1 MKKEIIKNSR
11 ICEEYIRI
19 EHDSGLVILLY
30 PMKGFSTA
38 YALFGTKYG
47 SVDNSFKTDSESDF
61 ADVPDGIAHFL
72 EHKLFE
78 SEDGDAFTLFAK
90 TGAEANAFT
99 SFDKT
104 CYLFSCTDKFEES
117 LQALLT
123 FVQAP
128 YFTEQTVE
136 KEQGIIG
143 QEIRMYEDLP
153 SWRVMFNLLDG
164 LYHNHPVK
172 VDIAGTVE
180 SIAKIDANLLYR
192 CYNTFYN
199 LSNMVISVAGNFDP
213 DVAQKI
219 ILENLKESE
228 PVKIERKIPDEPLT
242 ANKKKVTQ
250 NLDVSIPLFYFGYK
264 VKPETDPY
272 KNLCQQIELEILL
285 DMLAGQTSDFYN
297 DMYEKGLI
305 NINFGTEVFGGRGFI
320 ATMFGGES
328 KDPEAVLSAFNE
340 MIDEKRSTGLS
351 EEDFLSCR
359 NALYGKALKGINDAE
374 NTATAM
380 ISYEMMDVGIF
391 DMIKVISEIT
401 FEDIKNRFEKDFND
415 ESQSLSIV
423 YPKTTN

>member
-11 ICEEYIRI
+11 IGEEYIRI

-30 PMKGFSTA
+30 PMKGFSTS

-47 SVDNSFKTDSESDF
+47 SVDNFFKTGDESDF
-61 ADVPDGIAHFL
+61 ANVPDGIAHFL

-104 CYLFSCTDKFEES
+104 CYLFSCTDQFEES
-117 LQALLT
+117 LKALLT

-128 YFTEQTVE
+128 YFTQQTVE

-153 SWRVMFNLLDG
+153 SWRVMFNLLEG

-180 SIAKIDANLLYR
+180 SIAKIDADLLYR

-199 LSNMVISVAGNFDP
+199 LSNMVISVAGNFDAS
-213 DVAQKI
+213 VAEKI
-219 ILENLKESE
+219 ILENLKDSK
-228 PVKIERKIPDEPLT
+228 PVKIERKFPDEPVT
-242 ANKKKVTQ
+242 ANKKEVTQ
-250 NLDVSIPLFYFGYK
+250 NLEVSIPLFYFGYK
-264 VKPETDPY
+264 VIPETDPY

-297 DMYEKGLI
+297 DMYEKGFI

-328 KDPEAVLSAFNE
+328 KDPKAVLTAFNE
-340 MIDEKRSTGLS
+340 MIFDKRRNGLS

-401 FEDIKNRFEKDFND
+401 FDDIKKRFDKDFND

-423 YPKTTN
+423 YPKTV

>member
-1 MKKEIIKNSR
+1 MKKEMIKNSR
-11 ICEEYIRI
+11 IGEEYIRI

-117 LQALLT
+117 LKALLT

-128 YFTEQTVE
+128 YFTQQTVE

-153 SWRVMFNLLDG
+153 SWRVMFNLLEG

-180 SIAKIDANLLYR
+180 SIAKIDADLLYR

-199 LSNMVISVAGNFDP
+199 LSNMVISVAGNFDA
-213 DVAQKI
+213 DVAEKI
-219 ILENLKESE
+219 ILENLKESN
-228 PVKIERKIPDEPLT
+228 PVAIERRFPDEPHT
-242 ANKKKVTQ
+242 VNKKEVTQ

-264 VKPETDPY
+264 VTPETDPY

-297 DMYEKGLI
+297 DMYEKGLT

-328 KDPEAVLSAFNE
+328 KDPKAVLSAFNE
-340 MIDEKRSTGLS
+340 MIEDKRHNGLS

-380 ISYEMMDVGIF
+380 ISYEMMNVGIF
-391 DMIKVISEIT
+391 DMMKVISEIT
-401 FEDIKNRFEKDFND
+401 FDDIKKRFEKDFND
-415 ESQSLSIV
+415 EGQSLSIV
-423 YPKTTN
+423 YPKTV

>member
-1 MKKEIIKNSR
+1 MKKTVVESPR
-11 ICEEYIRI
+11 IHEQYIRI
-19 EHDSGLVILLY
+19 EHESGLTILLY

-47 SVDNSFKTDSESDF
+47 SVDNCFKTGDDADF
-61 ADVPDGIAHFL
+61 VTVPDGIAHFL

-104 CYLFSCTDKFEES
+104 CYLFSCADNFEES
-117 LQALLT
+117 LKALVS

-128 YFTEQTVE
+128 YFTQQTVE

-153 SWRVMFNLLDG
+153 SWRVMFNLLEG
-164 LYHNHPVK
+164 LYVNNSVK

-180 SIAKIDANLLYR
+180 SIAKIDADLLYR
-192 CYNTFYN
+192 CYHTFYN
-199 LSNMVISVAGNFDP
+199 LSNMVIAVAGNFDP
-213 DVAQKI
+213 DTAEKI
-219 ILENLKESE
+219 ILDGLKDSK
-228 PVKIERKIPDEPLT
+228 PVSIQRKGYDEPREV
-242 ANKKKVTQ
+242 NKKEVVQ
-250 NLDVSIPLFYFGYK
+250 NLDVATPLFYFGYK
-264 VKPETDPY
+264 VQPAHGAMEGLK
-272 KNLCQQIELEILL
+272 QQIELEILL
-285 DMLAGQTSDFYN
+285 DVLAGPTSDFYN
-297 DMYEKGLI
+297 EMYKEGLL
-305 NINFGTEVFGGRGFI
+305 NANFGTEVFGGRGFL

-328 KDPEAVLSAFNE
+328 KDPKGVLSAFNK
-340 MIDEKRSTGLS
+340 MIGEKKQSGLS

-380 ISYEMMDVGIF
+380 LSYEMMDVGLF
-391 DMIKVISEIT
+391 DMMEIIADTT
-401 FEDIKNRFEKDFND
+401 FADVEKRFASDFDEDC
-415 ESQSLSIV
+415 QSLSIV
-423 YPKTTN
+423 FPNGK